1 MTLSGKEL
9 EAVYFGGYF
18 YEEDEEGYLRA
29 YQYSKEQ
36 MEYFSHAFEFWYP
49 RCTASS
55 AKTLEF
61 DTEAT
66 EISFDYKFV
75 WTGSQDTFELCV
87 DGLLSEIVYVKD
99 LEEKGT
105 ISFKM
110 EPGHKSVII
119 YLPADAT
126 VAIKN
131 MTVNAPVTPA
141 KKAIKVL
148 WLGDSITQ
156 GYGPLRSAQTYVSVA
171 NRILNYDI
179 INQGIGGYIYDKN
192 SLMRM
197 EGYAPDRIIVAL
209 GTNQFWCE
217 TMREVEEYYEV
228 LTGLYPTTPIL
239 CISPIW
245 RGDNPDKMDVFTA
258 FCGKVR
264 DIAMKYSNVTVV
276 DGFKLVPHLKEYY
289 LDMLHP
295 NVLGAEVYGRNLA
308 ELITK
313 NKVRF

>member
-1 MTLSGKEL
+1 MKLTTKEL
-9 EAVYFGGYF
+9 ESIYFGGYF
-18 YEEDEEGYLRA
+18 YEEDEEGYLHA

-36 MEYFSHAFEFWYP
+36 MDYFAHAFEFWYP
-49 RCTASS
+49 RCMAST

-61 DTEAT
+61 ETEAT
-66 EISFDYKFV
+66 QLSFAYKFV

-87 DGLLSEIVYVKD
+87 DGLISDILYVKD
-99 LEEKGT
+99 IEEEGT

-110 EPGHKSVII
+110 APGRKSVIL

-126 VAIKN
+126 VVIKDF
-131 MTVNAPVTPA
+131 TIDAPVTPA
-141 KKAIKVL
+141 KKDTKVL

-171 NRILNYDI
+171 NRHLNYDI

-197 EGYAPDRIIVAL
+197 EGYMPDKIMVAL
-209 GTNQFWCE
+209 GTNQYGCE
-217 TMREVEEYYEV
+217 TMKDIEEYYEV
-228 LTGLYPTTPIL
+228 LTKLYPTTPIC
-239 CISPIW
+239 CITPIW
-245 RGDNPDKMDVFTA
+245 RGDNPDNMAVFEA

-264 DIAMKYSNVTVV
+264 DIAMSYPNVTVI
-276 DGFKLVPHLKEYY
+276 DGFKMVPHLPEYY

-295 NVLGAEVYGRNLA
+295 NVLGATEYGHNLA
-308 ELITK
+308 KILAE
-313 NKVRF
+313 